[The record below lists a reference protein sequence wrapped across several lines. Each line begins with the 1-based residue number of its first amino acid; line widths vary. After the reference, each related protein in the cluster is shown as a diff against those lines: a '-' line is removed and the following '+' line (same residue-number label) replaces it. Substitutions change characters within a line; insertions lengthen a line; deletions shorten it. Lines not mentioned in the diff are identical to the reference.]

1 MADRGRGFTGGR
13 PWVVCLAVAALW
25 LQGIAPAG
33 FMVARQGERA
43 TIVICTGHGPARSL
57 ADLTGS
63 PAKAPRSK
71 PDTTCAFAAHG
82 VGAAPQIAALVA
94 RPFSRPVPAVAR
106 PESDLAPGR
115 GLAAPPPPSQG
126 PPTLIL

>member
-1 MADRGRGFTGGR
+1 M
-13 PWVVCLAVAALW
+13 WLAVAALW

-33 FMVARQGERA
+33 FMVARQDERA
-43 TIVICTGHGPARSL
+43 TIVICTGHGPARTL

-63 PAKAPRSK
+63 PAKAPHSK

-82 VGAAPQIAALVA
+82 VGATPQLAALVA
-94 RPFSRPVPAVAR
+94 IPFVRTGPPVSRPQ
-106 PESDLAPGR
+106 SDLAPGR